1 MPTATATISLDG
13 VKKSYTT
20 AATTNLIG
28 ITIWRPILGV
38 SKTKKNLQ
46 CFVYGGHREYATLAN
61 GDAGKNV

>member
-1 MPTATATISLDG
+1 VKTCLDG
-13 VKKSYTT
+13 AKKNSIT
-20 AATTNLIG
+20 AATTNLTG
-28 ITIWRPILGV
+28 ITIQIPIPGV